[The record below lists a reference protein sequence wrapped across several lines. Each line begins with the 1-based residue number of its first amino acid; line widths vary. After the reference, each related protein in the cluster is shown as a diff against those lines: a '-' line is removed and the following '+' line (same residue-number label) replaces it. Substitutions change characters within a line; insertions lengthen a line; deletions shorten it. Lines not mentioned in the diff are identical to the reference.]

1 MAMIEVA
8 LSLDLNR
15 ADCTPEA
22 RVWLDL
28 DPQQG
33 LGSEVEV
40 PLWSKGR
47 SEWRGL
53 FSVDEARCDEFS
65 YRVGLFA
72 HAEAEWSLS
81 FRRCN
86 VDSELLTD
94 SDRLTMPK
102 TWLVG
107 SCSVGE
113 REKYSA
119 PPVTEIAENRRPN
132 LVLLQGGA

>member
-8 LSLDLNR
+8 LSLDLNT

-28 DPQQG
+28 DPEQG

-40 PLWSKGR
+40 PLWPKGR
-47 SEWRGL
+47 NEWRGL

-81 FRRCN
+81 FRKCN
-86 VDSELLTD
+86 VDSELLSD
-94 SDRLTMPK
+94 SDRLTTPK

-107 SCSVGE
+107 SCSVSE
-113 REKYSA
+113 REKYSV
-119 PPVTEIAENRRPN
+119 PQTSTRRPN
-132 LVLLQGGA
+132 LVLLHGGA

>member
-8 LSLDLNR
+8 LSLDLNT

-28 DPQQG
+28 SPEQG

-40 PLWSKGR
+40 PLWPKGR
-47 SEWRGL
+47 NEWRGL

-81 FRRCN
+81 FRKCN
-86 VDSELLTD
+86 VDSELLSD
-94 SDRLTMPK
+94 SDRLSTPK

-107 SCSVGE
+107 SCSVSE
-113 REKYSA
+113 RDKYSA
-119 PPVTEIAENRRPN
+119 GPATPPPPTRRPN
-132 LVLLQGGA
+132 LVLLYGGA

>member
-8 LSLDLNR
+8 LSLDLNT

-28 DPQQG
+28 DPEQG

-40 PLWSKGR
+40 PLSPKGR
-47 SEWRGL
+47 NEWRGL

-94 SDRLTMPK
+94 SDRLTAPK
-102 TWLVG
+102 PWWG
-107 SCSVGE
+107 GGGGVGE
-113 REKYSA
+113 GKKQRP
-119 PPVTEIAENRRPN
+119 PPVARRPPK
-132 LVLLQGGA
+132 LVLLHGGA

>member
-8 LSLDLNR
+8 LSLDLNT

-28 DPQQG
+28 DPEQG

-40 PLWSKGR
+40 PLWPRGR
-47 SEWRGL
+47 NEWRGL
-53 FSVDEARCDEFS
+53 FSVDEARCDEFG

-94 SDRLTMPK
+94 SDRLTTPK
-102 TWLVG
+102 AWLVG
-107 SCSVGE
+107 SCSVSE

-119 PPVTEIAENRRPN
+119 PLPAKRLERRGPN
-132 LVLLQGGA
+132 LVLLPGGA

>member
-8 LSLDLNR
+8 LSLDLNT

-28 DPQQG
+28 NPEQG

-40 PLWSKGR
+40 PLSPKGR
-47 SEWRGL
+47 NEWRGL

-81 FRRCN
+81 FRKCN

-94 SDRLTMPK
+94 SDRLTAPK

-107 SCSVGE
+107 SCSVSE
-113 REKYSA
+113 RERCSA
-119 PPVTEIAENRRPN
+119 RAAAQRPEARRPN